1 MLQEIKKQQQENP
14 YVFEVKDVEEYIAYL
29 EFSSENPKYNEI
41 INILKDKRNL
51 QNDFVYILGVS
62 YLYVEDLKKARETLE
77 LLEGKEDKLSFNDWH
92 EYMDYLETKE
102 MELNQ
107 ENN

>member
-1 MLQEIKKQQQENP
+1 M
-14 YVFEVKDVEEYIAYL
+14 
-29 EFSSENPKYNEI
+29 
-41 INILKDKRNL
+41 
-51 QNDFVYILGVS
+51 
-62 YLYVEDLKKARETLE
+62 YVEDLKKARETLE